1 MMRLKKTLTRLI
13 IIVLFI
19 IGCCHDR
26 IIAITHASGE
36 DNVAV
41 CTNKYAHKR
50 VVTLDYIV
58 AGKQVP
64 CQVVYEKRT
73 EKPGHRQVLWRAK
86 SSIGYCERKMKRF
99 IRKLKRYGWQCSYFD
114 IKKIPEKTPSD
125 KPPITVYPPVA
136 AVNKEKSYMATCHN
150 QSINLKNPLTQIA
163 KKLTGLKYDSRQLQ
177 DCSGI
182 FHQVVKQFKRD
193 YCPNYNYPTVSHA
206 RDTRRIAKW
215 YHERGELRLIHS
227 PLLQSH
233 LIKPG
238 AVMFYGYPNKKY
250 KHFKPKDLFVRNTG
264 INHIGVVVSVMK
276 DAKGKVL
283 RYQLFH
289 GRRPGKPSSVTDF
302 HKRKSTRSYY
312 PPFGN
317 GREQWLAIAPLV
329 KQRDSQP
336 PAKSQP
342 TQVVIVLKG
351 EASYYA
357 DSLHGKRTASGE
369 PYNKNKLTAAHK
381 TLSFGTRV
389 RVTYLKTKK
398 SVEVVINDRGPF
410 YKKRLIDLSRKAAEQ
425 IGLIRAGHGKVKV
438 EVLK

>member
-1 MMRLKKTLTRLI
+1 MMHLKKTLIRLI

-19 IGCCHDR
+19 IGYYSHDR

-64 CQVVYEKRT
+64 CQVIYEKRT
-73 EKPGHRQVLWRAK
+73 EKPGHRQVLWRAN

-99 IRKLKRYGWQCSYFD
+99 IRKLKRYGWQCSY
-114 IKKIPEKTPSD
+114 KEKIPEKTPSN
-125 KPPITVYPPVA
+125 KPPITVVPPVA
-136 AVNKEKSYMATCHN
+136 IVHKGESYMATCNN
-150 QSINLKNPLTQIA
+150 QSIHLKNPLTQIA

-193 YCPNYNYPTVSHA
+193 YCPNYDYPTVSHA

-215 YHERGELRLIHS
+215 YHERGELILIHS
-227 PLLQSH
+227 PLLQSSM
-233 LIKPG
+233 IKPG

-250 KHFKPKDLFVRNTG
+250 KRFKAKDLFVRNTG
-264 INHIGVVVSVMK
+264 INHIGVVVSVMM

-329 KQRDSQP
+329 KQLDSQP

-342 TQVVIVLKG
+342 NQVVIVLKG

-357 DSLHGKRTASGE
+357 DSLHGRRTASGE
-369 PYNKNKLTAAHK
+369 LYDKNKLTAAHK

-425 IGLIRAGHGKVKV
+425 IGLIRAGHGKVKI